1 MIIKNI
7 LRGLSLSAPRPD
19 VMYDG
24 GIIMKKRRKQGLWL
38 RRNLPLLIAAAA
50 LVLLILI
57 IVLVAKGC
65 SKTSDTTIQAEAF
78 STKTTIGLP
87 VSAELNS
94 ADFVSYGGYQFT
106 TKKSLSAMSKLV
118 TKNNDGVTAES
129 FTNSYGT
136 CAVFTKANESGGTDT
151 WCLYAK
157 DPQNTKN
164 WYIFMGE
171 HRELALES
179 GTLDLLLPLHLIT
192 DAELLDTMFAALQ
205 PGTPYTCGLD
215 KLPDGQTLSSLFRT
229 FYETSGLYTVTGSD
243 SGFTLVPRGGA
254 QELTFQFD
262 EQDGSGRFM
271 ISVPQNTEPQPT
283 ASAVVTYGKDDP
295 VTLPED
301 ASVALSTVL
310 LQANYKKTGKTA
322 DYKYTVDLSGQVY
335 EVALDWKDN
344 TWNGSVRYNGQ
355 VAMLVTKSSCTVAS
369 IFASNGLGGTPQ
381 RDTAKWP
388 NDVQELVITP
398 MAESMATT
406 NDVNVRTAP
415 STNSEVLMTM
425 PTDTV
430 VAVIGV
436 SEDTEDGAW
445 YEIWYNEV
453 CAYLN
458 AKYVKSIS
466 SAAPATSE
474 PTTTAEPTE

>member
-1 MIIKNI
+1 M
-7 LRGLSLSAPRPD
+7 
-19 VMYDG
+19 
-24 GIIMKKRRKQGLWL
+24 
-38 RRNLPLLIAAAA
+38 
-50 LVLLILI
+50 
-57 IVLVAKGC
+57 
-65 SKTSDTTIQAEAF
+65 
-78 STKTTIGLP
+78 
-87 VSAELNS
+87 
-94 ADFVSYGGYQFT
+94 
-106 TKKSLSAMSKLV
+106 
-118 TKNNDGVTAES
+118 
-129 FTNSYGT
+129 
-136 CAVFTKANESGGTDT
+136 
-151 WCLYAK
+151 
-157 DPQNTKN
+157 
-164 WYIFMGE
+164 
-171 HRELALES
+171 
-179 GTLDLLLPLHLIT
+179 
-192 DAELLDTMFAALQ
+192 
-205 PGTPYTCGLD
+205 
-215 KLPDGQTLSSLFRT
+215 
-229 FYETSGLYTVTGSD
+229 
-243 SGFTLVPRGGA
+243 
-254 QELTFQFD
+254 
-262 EQDGSGRFM
+262 
-271 ISVPQNTEPQPT
+271 
-283 ASAVVTYGKDDP
+283 
-295 VTLPED
+295 
-301 ASVALSTVL
+301 L

-322 DYKYTVDLSGQVY
+322 DYKYTVDLNGQVS

-388 NDVQELVITP
+388 NDVQDLVITP

-425 PTDTV
+425 PTDAV

-474 PTTTAEPTE
+474 PTTPAEPTE

>member
-1 MIIKNI
+1 
-7 LRGLSLSAPRPD
+7 
-19 VMYDG
+19 
-24 GIIMKKRRKQGLWL
+24 MKKRRKQGLWL

-192 DAELLDTMFAALQ
+192 DAALRDSMFATLQ
-205 PGTPYTCGLD
+205 TDTVYTCGLE
-215 KLPDGQTLSSLFRT
+215 KLNEGQTLASMFRT
-229 FYETSGLYTVTGSD
+229 FYETSGLYTVTTSD
-243 SGFTLVPRGGA
+243 KGFTLVPRGGS
-254 QELTFQFD
+254 QQLIFQFD
-262 EQDGSGRFM
+262 ENGTSGQFL
-271 ISVPQNTEPQPT
+271 ITVPQDTEPQPT
-283 ASAVVTYGKDDP
+283 TSVVVTYDKDDP
-295 VTLPED
+295 VSLPEE
-301 ASVALSTVL
+301 AAVTLSSALM
-310 LQANYKKTGKTA
+310 QANYKKTGKTA
-322 DYKYTVDLSGQVY
+322 EYKYSVDLDGQVY
-335 EVALDWKDN
+335 EVALTWKDN
-344 TWNGSVRYNGQ
+344 TWNGSVRYNSQ
-355 VAMLVTKSSCTVAS
+355 VAILNARSSCTVAAV
-369 IFASNGLGGTPQ
+369 FAANGLGGTPE

-388 NDVQELVITP
+388 TDVQDLTVNP
-398 MAESMATT
+398 MSDCMATT

-415 STNSEVLMTM
+415 SIDSQVLMTM
-425 PTDTV
+425 PTDSA
-430 VAVIGV
+430 VAVIGLT
-436 SEDTEDGAW
+436 DDGEW

-453 CAYLN
+453 CAYMN
-458 AKYVKSIS
+458 AKYVKPVARA
-466 SAAPATSE
+466 AAPAT
-474 PTTTAEPTE
+474 TEE

>member
-1 MIIKNI
+1 
-7 LRGLSLSAPRPD
+7 
-19 VMYDG
+19 
-24 GIIMKKRRKQGLWL
+24 MKKRRKQGLWL

-164 WYIFMGE
+164 WYIFFMGE

-192 DAELLDTMFAALQ
+192 DAELLDTMFATLQ

-283 ASAVVTYGKDDP
+283 ASAVVADVIDEAKHLTARK
-295 VTLPED
+295 TLFWGPAEPG
-301 ASVALSTVL
+301 
-310 LQANYKKTGKTA
+310 Y
-322 DYKYTVDLSGQVY
+322 
-335 EVALDWKDN
+335 
-344 TWNGSVRYNGQ
+344 VRDHRLAPA
-355 VAMLVTKSSCTVAS
+355 AMLVRFTCEKDAGALVQIGRTFGDVRMVSVPDAPEDEVA
-369 IFASNGLGGTPQ
+369 FVTPCMPEYLLTEKFDSFKGM
-381 RDTAKWP
+381 R
-388 NDVQELVITP
+388 LVRALRIY
-398 MAESMATT
+398 MH
-406 NDVNVRTAP
+406 
-415 STNSEVLMTM
+415 
-425 PTDTV
+425 
-430 VAVIGV
+430 
-436 SEDTEDGAW
+436 
-445 YEIWYNEV
+445 
-453 CAYLN
+453 
-458 AKYVKSIS
+458 
-466 SAAPATSE
+466 
-474 PTTTAEPTE
+474 

>member
-1 MIIKNI
+1 M
-7 LRGLSLSAPRPD
+7 
-19 VMYDG
+19 
-24 GIIMKKRRKQGLWL
+24 
-38 RRNLPLLIAAAA
+38 
-50 LVLLILI
+50 LLILI

-192 DAELLDTMFAALQ
+192 DAELLDTMFATLQ

-271 ISVPQNTEPQPT
+271 ISVPQDTEPQPT

-322 DYKYTVDLSGQVY
+322 DYKYTVDLNGQVY

-388 NDVQELVITP
+388 NDVQDLVITP

-415 STNSEVLMTM
+415 STNSEV
-425 PTDTV
+425 V
-430 VAVIGV
+430 VR
-436 SEDTEDGAW
+436 
-445 YEIWYNEV
+445 
-453 CAYLN
+453 
-458 AKYVKSIS
+458 
-466 SAAPATSE
+466 
-474 PTTTAEPTE
+474 AEE

>member
-192 DAELLDTMFAALQ
+192 DAELLDTMFATLQ

-215 KLPDGQTLSSLFRT
+215 KLPDGQTLS
-229 FYETSGLYTVTGSD
+229 
-243 SGFTLVPRGGA
+243 A
-254 QELTFQFD
+254 
-262 EQDGSGRFM
+262 
-271 ISVPQNTEPQPT
+271 
-283 ASAVVTYGKDDP
+283 
-295 VTLPED
+295 
-301 ASVALSTVL
+301 AL
-310 LQANYKKTGKTA
+310 
-322 DYKYTVDLSGQVY
+322 
-335 EVALDWKDN
+335 
-344 TWNGSVRYNGQ
+344 R
-355 VAMLVTKSSCTVAS
+355 SC
-369 IFASNGLGGTPQ
+369 
-381 RDTAKWP
+381 R
-388 NDVQELVITP
+388 
-398 MAESMATT
+398 
-406 NDVNVRTAP
+406 
-415 STNSEVLMTM
+415 
-425 PTDTV
+425 
-430 VAVIGV
+430 
-436 SEDTEDGAW
+436 
-445 YEIWYNEV
+445 
-453 CAYLN
+453 
-458 AKYVKSIS
+458 
-466 SAAPATSE
+466 AAARRS
-474 PTTTAEPTE
+474 

>member
-7 LRGLSLSAPRPD
+7 LRGLSPSAPRPD

-192 DAELLDTMFAALQ
+192 DAELLDTMFATLQ

-254 QELTFQFD
+254 RKRLVKIAFRATVHAHEMFF
-262 EQDGSGRFM
+262 R
-271 ISVPQNTEPQPT
+271 PPC
-283 ASAVVTYGKDDP
+283 
-295 VTLPED
+295 
-301 ASVALSTVL
+301 ALR
-310 LQANYKKTGKTA
+310 A
-322 DYKYTVDLSGQVY
+322 
-335 EVALDWKDN
+335 
-344 TWNGSVRYNGQ
+344 
-355 VAMLVTKSSCTVAS
+355 VTKRRPLIMNHRMAFVAKRKHVLQLLYLFLLVEAPFFVRFEAAVS
-369 IFASNGLGGTPQ
+369 PAA
-381 RDTAKWP
+381 DTALIP
-388 NDVQELVITP
+388 CPFIRVPPHHVP
-398 MAESMATT
+398 
-406 NDVNVRTAP
+406 RR
-415 STNSEVLMTM
+415 
-425 PTDTV
+425 
-430 VAVIGV
+430 GR
-436 SEDTEDGAW
+436 
-445 YEIWYNEV
+445 
-453 CAYLN
+453 
-458 AKYVKSIS
+458 
-466 SAAPATSE
+466 
-474 PTTTAEPTE
+474 

>member
-7 LRGLSLSAPRPD
+7 LRGLSLSVPRPD

-192 DAELLDTMFAALQ
+192 DAELLDTMFATLQ

-322 DYKYTVDLSGQVY
+322 DYKYTVDL
-335 EVALDWKDN
+335 
-344 TWNGSVRYNGQ
+344 NGQ

-388 NDVQELVITP
+388 NDVQDLVITP

>member
-1 MIIKNI
+1 
-7 LRGLSLSAPRPD
+7 
-19 VMYDG
+19 
-24 GIIMKKRRKQGLWL
+24 MKKRRKQGLWL

-192 DAELLDTMFAALQ
+192 DAELLDTMFATLQ

-254 QELTFQFD
+254 QELTFQF
-262 EQDGSGRFM
+262 
-271 ISVPQNTEPQPT
+271 
-283 ASAVVTYGKDDP
+283 VVTYGKDDP

-388 NDVQELVITP
+388 NDVQDLVITP

-474 PTTTAEPTE
+474 PTTPAEPTE

>member
-1 MIIKNI
+1 
-7 LRGLSLSAPRPD
+7 
-19 VMYDG
+19 
-24 GIIMKKRRKQGLWL
+24 MKKRRKQGLWL

-192 DAELLDTMFAALQ
+192 DAELLDTMFATLQ

-215 KLPDGQTLSSLFRT
+215 KLPDGQTLSSL
-229 FYETSGLYTVTGSD
+229 S
-243 SGFTLVPRGGA
+243 
-254 QELTFQFD
+254 
-262 EQDGSGRFM
+262 RFIM
-271 ISVPQNTEPQPT
+271 
-283 ASAVVTYGKDDP
+283 
-295 VTLPED
+295 
-301 ASVALSTVL
+301 
-310 LQANYKKTGKTA
+310 
-322 DYKYTVDLSGQVY
+322 
-335 EVALDWKDN
+335 
-344 TWNGSVRYNGQ
+344 
-355 VAMLVTKSSCTVAS
+355 
-369 IFASNGLGGTPQ
+369 
-381 RDTAKWP
+381 
-388 NDVQELVITP
+388 
-398 MAESMATT
+398 
-406 NDVNVRTAP
+406 
-415 STNSEVLMTM
+415 
-425 PTDTV
+425 
-430 VAVIGV
+430 
-436 SEDTEDGAW
+436 
-445 YEIWYNEV
+445 
-453 CAYLN
+453 
-458 AKYVKSIS
+458 
-466 SAAPATSE
+466 
-474 PTTTAEPTE
+474 